1 MTKTALAL
9 FLLVCGVAAFCEQS
23 QQPGSHRAVPPKGV
37 CEAASFKLHEAGTDK
52 VALTMVVDASGKVQ
66 SFTTDS
72 PKGLRLE
79 KMKEPAAAIKAI
91 HFKPARKDG
100 RPTMVMI
107 RIEFDCSGSVTQS
120 APPSQ

>member
-1 MTKTALAL
+1 
-9 FLLVCGVAAFCEQS
+9 
-23 QQPGSHRAVPPKGV
+23 
-37 CEAASFKLHEAGTDK
+37 
-52 VALTMVVDASGKVQ
+52 MVVDASGKVQ